1 MSKVSLIA
9 KLPLKAD
16 KKDEFVE
23 QFGGMIAAVNDEAGT
38 EIYILNFEQ
47 ANENIAWVY
56 ELYTDD
62 AAMATHS
69 SSDAMAALIGSL
81 GDVLDGAPE
90 MIVLTPHSGKGL

>member
-23 QFGGMIAAVNDEAGT
+23 KFGGMIEAVNDEAGT

-47 ANENIAWVY
+47 ANENVAWVY
-56 ELYTDD
+56 ELYTD
-62 AAMATHS
+62 AEAMTVHS

-81 GDVLDGAPE
+81 GDVLDGAPD

>member
-23 QFGGMIAAVNDEAGT
+23 QFGGMITAVNDEAGT

>member
-23 QFGGMIAAVNDEAGT
+23 KFGGMIAAVNDEAGT

-56 ELYTDD
+56 ELYTDAD
-62 AAMATHS
+62 AMTIHS
-69 SSDAMAALIGSL
+69 SSDAMAALIGAL